1 MKCVHSCHY
10 TCLILTTQVRA
21 TNLLDQS
28 IPNVKTIAKSFSTAD
43 DSVTLFDNKP
53 FTKSPEKD
61 DYLVFEGD
69 VARGYIAAHS
79 FGIDIMASNPTKGM
93 YKCSIEVQAPKE
105 AKNLVIAGAFEIN
118 VKVLA
123 RILVEDVEIAVG
135 DKDHALSKTTP

>member
-1 MKCVHSCHY
+1 MLLHFCNYMFNVNYS
-10 TCLILTTQVRA
+10 QVRA

-28 IPNVKTIAKSFSTAD
+28 IPNVKIIAKSFSTAD

-79 FGIDIMASNPTKGM
+79 FDIDIMASNPTKGM
-93 YKCSIEVQAPKE
+93 YKCSIEVQTPKE
-105 AKNLVIAGAFEIN
+105 AKNLVTAGAFEMN

-123 RILVEDVEIAVG
+123 RVMVENVEIAVG

>member
-1 MKCVHSCHY
+1 MRDSKSFMKCVHSCHY

-28 IPNVKTIAKSFSTAD
+28 IPNVKIIAKSFSTAD

-69 VARGYIAAHS
+69 VARGY
-79 FGIDIMASNPTKGM
+79 
-93 YKCSIEVQAPKE
+93 IEVQAPKE

>member
-1 MKCVHSCHY
+1 MLLHFCNYMFNVNYS
-10 TCLILTTQVRA
+10 QVRA

-28 IPNVKTIAKSFSTAD
+28 IPNVKIIAKSFSTAD

-61 DYLVFEGD
+61 DYLIFEGD

-93 YKCSIEVQAPKE
+93 YKCSIEVQTPKE
-105 AKNLVIAGAFEIN
+105 AKNLVTAGAFEMN

-123 RILVEDVEIAVG
+123 RVMVENVEIAVG

>member
-1 MKCVHSCHY
+1 MLLHFCNYMFNVNYS
-10 TCLILTTQVRA
+10 QVRA

-28 IPNVKTIAKSFSTAD
+28 IPNVKIIAKSFSTAD

-61 DYLVFEGD
+61 DYLIFEGD

-93 YKCSIEVQAPKE
+93 YKCSIEVQTPKE
-105 AKNLVIAGAFEIN
+105 AKNLVTAGAFEIN

-123 RILVEDVEIAVG
+123 RVMVENVEIAVG

>member
-1 MKCVHSCHY
+1 MLLHFCNYMFNVNYS
-10 TCLILTTQVRA
+10 QVRA

-28 IPNVKTIAKSFSTAD
+28 IPNVKIIAKSFSTAD

-61 DYLVFEGD
+61 DYLIFEGV

-93 YKCSIEVQAPKE
+93 YKCSIEVQTPKE
-105 AKNLVIAGAFEIN
+105 AKNLVTAGAFEMN

-123 RILVEDVEIAVG
+123 RVMVENVEIAVG